1 MSRYCFVT
9 KKKPMFGNNVSHA
22 NNKTQKIFLPNIHKF
37 SFFSEILKKSFSLS
51 VSNHG
56 MRTIEH
62 RGGLDNYLLNTTSSE
77 LSKTAKKIKSLIE
90 KVSKKSLSESK

>member
-9 KKKPMFGNNVSHA
+9 KKKQMFGNNVSHA
-22 NNKTQKIFLPNIHKF
+22 NNKTQKIFAPNIHKF

-62 RGGLDNYLLNTTSSE
+62 RGGLDNYLLNTASSD
-77 LSKTAKKIKSLIE
+77 LNKAAKKIKSLIE
-90 KVSKKSLSESK
+90 KAKQTDLSENK